1 MRYLLLG
8 SQVISGSL
16 VVVSGLY
23 LSKDAVKAINNGP
36 ETVFAGLV
44 GLLLSSLGIIGGCG
58 FALIGLALIV
68 S

>member
-8 SQVISGSL
+8 SQVISGAF
-16 VVVSGLY
+16 VAASGLY
-23 LSKDAVKAINNGP
+23 LSKDAVKAINDRP
-36 ETVFAGLV
+36 ETVSAGLV

-58 FALIGLALIV
+58 FSLIGLALIV